1 MDIQKER
8 EEFEGV
14 FPCSVGTALNEYGH
28 YESKINQ
35 QDAMIQNIS
44 WVVWQAAK
52 AQAIPEGFVLVPMVP
67 SERMIKA
74 VRQCYEGEAY
84 LPYSLYSEFVNQAI
98 IELLE
103 HRRQHNIF
111 EVGDKVVSD
120 FYQLDCVFLISHVCN
135 DDEFIY
141 SNKVFSLGSVF
152 TTSDKL
158 KGECRFLFNEIRH
171 ATDEEI
177 KAGKRLEVK

>member
-1 MDIQKER
+1 MSLVD
-8 EEFEGV
+8 
-14 FPCSVGTALNEYGH
+14 EYIDSFGG
-28 YESKINQ
+28 Y
-35 QDAMIQNIS
+35 D
-44 WVVWQAAK
+44 AAK
-52 AQAIPEGFVLVPMVP
+52 EKNTTW
-67 SERMIKA
+67 MINH
-74 VRQCYEGEAY
+74 GENWRNIKDAT
-84 LPYSLYSEFVNQAI
+84 
-98 IELLE
+98 LLE
-103 HRRQHNIF
+103 YRREHNIF

-177 KAGKRLEVK
+177 KAGKRL